1 MTTDQNKNKRN
12 TGNYGEDLACKF
24 LKDIGYEII
33 ERNYFY
39 GHGEID
45 IIAKNGDELVFA
57 EVKYRTNLEF
67 GPPEL
72 SISKGKQKLIR
83 RTAEAYL
90 FNKQIKDQACRIDL
104 IAILH
109 LKDEKPKINHII
121 NAF

>member
-1 MTTDQNKNKRN
+1 MKQNKRN
-12 TGNYGEDLACKF
+12 TGSYGEDLACKF
-24 LKDIGYEII
+24 LQQHRYQII
-33 ERNYFY
+33 ERNFFY

-45 IIAKNGDELVFA
+45 IIAKDGDELVFV

-90 FNKQIKDQACRIDL
+90 YEKGIKDQDCRIDL